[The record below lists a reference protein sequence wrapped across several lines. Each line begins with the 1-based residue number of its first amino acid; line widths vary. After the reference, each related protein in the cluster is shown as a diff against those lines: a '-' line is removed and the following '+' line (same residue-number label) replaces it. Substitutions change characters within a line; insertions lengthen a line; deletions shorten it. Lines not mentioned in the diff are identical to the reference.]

1 MLSRIEG
8 MEEERSMRRVGVFC
22 GSSNGASPVFREA
35 GRALGSLL
43 ARQGLAVV
51 YGGGRVG
58 VMGAVAEGALAERGR
73 VYGVIPEVLEI
84 KERAHPGLTE
94 LRLVKTMHER
104 KALMAEL
111 SDAFVALPGGMGTL
125 DEFCEIVTWA
135 QLGLHQKPC
144 GLLDVGGYFRSFVAF
159 IDTAVAQGFVKA
171 EHRSF
176 IQVASDPEELVA
188 KLRAFKPTLEEPR
201 WIGPEQT

>member
-1 MLSRIEG
+1 MQ
-8 MEEERSMRRVGVFC
+8 RVGVFC
-22 GSSNGASPVFREA
+22 GSSDGTSPTYREA
-35 GRALGSLL
+35 GRALGKRL
-43 ARQGLAVV
+43 AQEGLAVV

-58 VMGAVAEGALAERGR
+58 VMGAVAEGALAEGGE
-73 VYGVIPEVLEI
+73 VYGVIPEVLQI

-94 LRLVKTMHER
+94 LRLVQTMHER

-144 GLLDVGGYFRSFVAF
+144 GLLDVGGYFGPFVAF
-159 IDTAVAQGFVKA
+159 LDHATSQGFIKP
-171 EHRSF
+171 EHRAL
-176 IQVASDPEELVA
+176 IQVAAEPEALLV
-188 KLRAFKPTLEEPR
+188 KLRSFHAEPGAR
-201 WIGPEQT
+201 WIGPGQT

>member
-1 MLSRIEG
+1 
-8 MEEERSMRRVGVFC
+8 MRRIGVFC
-22 GSSNGASPVFREA
+22 GSSDGANPAFREA
-35 GRALGSLL
+35 GRALGKLL
-43 ARQGLAVV
+43 ALEDLAVV

-58 VMGAVAEGALAERGR
+58 VMGAVAEGALSEGGE
-73 VYGVIPEVLEI
+73 VYGVIPEVLQI

-104 KALMAEL
+104 KALMAEM

-144 GLLDVGGYFRSFVAF
+144 GLLDVDGYFRSFVAF
-159 IDTAVAQGFVKA
+159 LDYAAAQRFIKP
-171 EHRSF
+171 EHRGV
-176 IQVASDPEELVA
+176 IHVAATPEALLA
-188 KLRAFKPTLEEPR
+188 KLRAFRPVPEPR